1 MNYFYVMDINEEL
14 YSMMDEVP
22 CEYEVGTGNE

>member
-1 MNYFYVMDINEEL
+1 MNYFYVIDINEEL

-22 CEYEVGTGNE
+22 CEYEVGTGK